1 MVKVKRIAKR
11 TALVAVKLVEVFFRT
26 YLYVFH
32 PIIGV
37 LVSLILAGL
46 TKRTYYEYFDR
57 IVGDFTDW
65 FEIQSDK
72 VDLLLNDK
80 EF

>member
-11 TALVAVKLVEVFFRT
+11 TALVAVKLVEVFFRI